1 MAKVGSFT
9 HRVEKGA
16 LTTFTTSY
24 SGERFVKVD
33 LHDVSDNAKLKVGR
47 NFGGSLQLI
56 RISGTE
62 ATGQKVGTIT
72 LQGYADENGEQL
84 LIEPTQAVAVDAINH
99 TTTNRV
105 SALFLVDAYINLPTD
120 AIYLFAKCSNHNL
133 DCDEVFVTWVE

>member
-33 LHDVSDNAKLKVGR
+33 LHDVSDNAKLKIGK

-62 ATGQKVGTIT
+62 STGQKVGTIQ
-72 LQGYADENGEQL
+72 LQGYADQAGEQL
-84 LIEPTQAVAVDAINH
+84 LIEPTDAVMVDAITH
-99 TTTNRV
+99 ASTNRV
-105 SALFLVDAYINLPTD
+105 SAVFLVDAYINLSAD
-120 AIYLFAKCSNHNL
+120 SVYLFAKTSNHNL

>member
-16 LTTFTTSY
+16 IVTFDTSY
-24 SGERFVKVD
+24 GSSKFVKVD
-33 LHDVSDNAKLKVGR
+33 LHDVSDNAHLKVGR

-62 ATGQKVGTIT
+62 TTGEKVSTIT
-72 LQGYADENGEQL
+72 LQGYTDQDGTEL
-84 LIEPTQAVAVDAINH
+84 LIEPTEAVAIDAINYSSS
-99 TTTNRV
+99 NRV
-105 SALFLVDAYINLPTD
+105 SALFLVDAYVNLSSD
-120 AIYLFAKCSNHNL
+120 SLFLFAKTGQHAI